1 MSNKINILCI
11 VKAHFNTL
19 KNTGCKNM
27 SKVDCFTFI
36 VFPVLLSIV
45 SACNNFNL
53 NKDLDSLLV
62 NFGAI
67 FTALLLSVIVL
78 IYDQENRTLEKV
90 RDNSDVVGAVT
101 NNKLL
106 LLKELYHNI
115 SFAILCS
122 LVLVVLTFIHSTL
135 EPITPKKIEESI
147 VIVNFN
153 LWKLHLNF
161 NFVFTWATKVVTP
174 LIILVGINII
184 LTIVMIVKRLY
195 LILINNSN

>member
-36 VFPVLLSIV
+36 IFPVLLSIV

-90 RDNSDVVGAVT
+90 RGNSDVVGAVT

-161 NFVFTWATKVVTP
+161 NFFFTWATKVVTP
-174 LIILVGINII
+174 LIILVGVNII

>member
-19 KNTGCKNM
+19 KDIPCKKI
-27 SKVDCFTFI
+27 SKLDITTFVI
-36 VFPVLLSIV
+36 LPISLSTF
-45 SACNNFNL
+45 SAYNDFNL

-78 IYDQENRTLEKV
+78 IYDQENRTIEKI
-90 RDNSDVVGAVT
+90 RNNSESVGDVSK
-101 NNKLL
+101 NKLL

-115 SFAILCS
+115 SYAILCS
-122 LVLVVLTFIHSTL
+122 LALVVLTFIHSTL
-135 EPITPKKIEESI
+135 PSITPEVIDTGRIFLDYKIRDLNI
-147 VIVNFN
+147 NFS
-153 LWKLHLNF
+153 F
-161 NFVFTWATKVVTP
+161 TFTWATKVVTP
-174 LIILVGINII
+174 LIIFVTTNIV
-184 LTIVMIVKRLY
+184 LTIIMIVKRLY

>member
-45 SACNNFNL
+45 SAYNNFNL

-90 RDNSDVVGAVT
+90 RGNSDVVGAVT

-122 LVLVVLTFIHSTL
+122 LILVVLTFIHSTL
-135 EPITPKKIEESI
+135 EPITPKKIEESV

-153 LWKLHLNF
+153 IWKLHLNF

-174 LIILVGINII
+174 LIILVGVNII

>member
-19 KNTGCKNM
+19 RDITGEGI
-27 SKVDCFTFI
+27 SKLDIITFI
-36 VFPVLLSIV
+36 VLPILLSMF
-45 SACNNFNL
+45 SAYNNFNL

-78 IYDQENRTLEKV
+78 IYDQENRTIEKI
-90 RDNSDVVGAVT
+90 RHNTESVGEVSQ
-101 NNKLL
+101 NKLF

-115 SFAILCS
+115 SYAVLCS
-122 LVLVVLTFIHSTL
+122 LALVVLTFVHSTL
-135 EPITPKKIEESI
+135 PPITLEVIDNSQ
-147 VIVNFN
+147 VIVDYKIRDVSINFS
-153 LWKLHLNF
+153 F
-161 NFVFTWATKVVTP
+161 TFTWSTKIITP
-174 LIILVGINII
+174 LIIFVTSNIV
-184 LTIVMIVKRLY
+184 LTIIMIVKRLY

>member
-19 KNTGCKNM
+19 KDIPCKKI
-27 SKVDCFTFI
+27 SKLDITTFVI
-36 VFPVLLSIV
+36 LPISLSVF
-45 SACNNFNL
+45 SAYNDFNL

-78 IYDQENRTLEKV
+78 IYDQENRTLEKI
-90 RDNSDVVGAVT
+90 RNNSKSVGEVSKS
-101 NNKLL
+101 KLL

-115 SFAILCS
+115 SYAILCS
-122 LVLVVLTFIHSTL
+122 LALVVLTFVHSTL
-135 EPITPKKIEESI
+135 PAVTPEVIDKSRVFFDYKIRELNI
-147 VIVNFN
+147 NFS
-153 LWKLHLNF
+153 F
-161 NFVFTWATKVVTP
+161 IFTWATKIVTP
-174 LIILVGINII
+174 LIIFVTTNIV
-184 LTIVMIVKRLY
+184 LTIIMIVKRLY

>member
-19 KNTGCKNM
+19 KDIPCKKI
-27 SKVDCFTFI
+27 SKLDITTFVI
-36 VFPVLLSIV
+36 LPISLSTF
-45 SACNNFNL
+45 SAYNDFNL

-78 IYDQENRTLEKV
+78 IYDQENRTIEKI
-90 RDNSDVVGAVT
+90 RNNSESVGDVSK
-101 NNKLL
+101 NKLL

-115 SFAILCS
+115 SYAILCS
-122 LVLVVLTFIHSTL
+122 LALVVLTFIHSTL
-135 EPITPKKIEESI
+135 PSITPEVIDTSRIFLDYKIRDLNI
-147 VIVNFN
+147 NFS
-153 LWKLHLNF
+153 F
-161 NFVFTWATKVVTP
+161 TFTWATKVVTP
-174 LIILVGINII
+174 LIIFVTTNIV
-184 LTIVMIVKRLY
+184 LTIIMIVKRLY

>member
-19 KNTGCKNM
+19 KDISKKGM
-27 SKVDCFTFI
+27 SKLDITTFI
-36 VFPVLLSIV
+36 VFPISLSLF
-45 SACNNFNL
+45 SAYKNFNL

-78 IYDQENRTLEKV
+78 IYDQENRTIEKV
-90 RDNSDVVGAVT
+90 RSNADSVGEVSQ
-101 NNKLL
+101 NKLL

-115 SFAILCS
+115 SYAILCS
-122 LVLVVLTFIHSTL
+122 LALVVLTFIHSTFPPL
-135 EPITPKKIEESI
+135 TPEIIDNSRVFINYKIRDFNI
-147 VIVNFN
+147 NFS
-153 LWKLHLNF
+153 F
-161 NFVFTWATKVVTP
+161 TFTWATTIISP
-174 LIILVGINII
+174 LIVFVTANIV

-195 LILINNSN
+195 LILINNTN

>member
-36 VFPVLLSIV
+36 IFPVLLSIV

-90 RDNSDVVGAVT
+90 RGNSDVVGAVT

-174 LIILVGINII
+174 LIILVGVNII

>member
-90 RDNSDVVGAVT
+90 RGNSDVVGAVT

-174 LIILVGINII
+174 LIILVGVNII